1 MKKILILAISIVSV
15 LLLTGCGKTDEEIKK
30 EFDSKVDTALMDYSL
45 KIYNEK
51 QYINYKRTE
60 NEYYISLKNLKE
72 LGYDTTMFTNPVNN
86 TECDNEQTGITI
98 IITGDTFSSSFSS
111 SCK

>member
-1 MKKILILAISIVSV
+1 
-15 LLLTGCGKTDEEIKK
+15 
-30 EFDSKVDTALMDYSL
+30 
-45 KIYNEK
+45 
-51 QYINYKRTE
+51 
-60 NEYYISLKNLKE
+60 
-72 LGYDTTMFTNPVNN
+72 MFTNPANN